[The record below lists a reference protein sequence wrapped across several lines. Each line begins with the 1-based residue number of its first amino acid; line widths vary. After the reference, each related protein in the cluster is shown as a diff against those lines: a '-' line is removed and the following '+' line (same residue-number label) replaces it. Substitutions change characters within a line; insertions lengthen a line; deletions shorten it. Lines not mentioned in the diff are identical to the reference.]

1 MPPRGRKR
9 AADVEPEP
17 QPESPS
23 PSSLGDREPP
33 PPFFNT
39 TFSTHRASPLY
50 VGANALTFPRLQ
62 TLSQR
67 LRDTLVGDVVR
78 GVQVG
83 LEGSDSSL
91 GRAGPLER
99 VGIRWVGLDALL
111 GGALDADADL
121 SQDLGS
127 DVADGDTEG
136 KKRGLVFEIKYENA
150 LCTAVLLPALA
161 DKTRGARQD
170 GLAANKLEIPGFL
183 GDGSSE
189 EDKHFLHLPLLLL
202 RMPAPLK
209 SLIVDFLSST
219 FDCRISSMR
228 LGTKSLTAAWE
239 RWIEDA
245 GLPSQGPLAKDL
257 VLTLGFYVP
266 PPDTSDG
273 NEDQPS
279 EGLGIKS
286 VDVIIAAE
294 ELRRFTREGKSLAKA
309 AETTQRKATRQ
320 GYENDQ
326 RKRKRLAG
334 GKADEGWGWIEDGDG
349 EKQEPFL
356 RALGAYLDKHLA
368 LNLFHPGVRITKVAC
383 GGFVLSEG
391 RVKVFSP
398 PGGGDGDDDQVH
410 RPVKNLVG
418 DLITSAVS

>member
-9 AADVEPEP
+9 AAEVESVS
-17 QPESPS
+17 QHESPS
-23 PSSLGDREPP
+23 PSSLEDREPP

-83 LEGSDSSL
+83 LEGNDTSL
-91 GRAGPLER
+91 GRAGALER
-99 VGIRWVGLDALL
+99 VGIRWVGLEALL
-111 GGALDADADL
+111 GGALDSDADL
-121 SQDLGS
+121 SQDLSG
-127 DVADGDTEG
+127 DEADSNTYR
-136 KKRGLVFEIKYENA
+136 KKKCLVFEIRYENA
-150 LCTAVLLPALA
+150 LCTAVLLPALS
-161 DKTRGARQD
+161 DKTQDSRQD
-170 GLAANKLEIPGFL
+170 GLAANNFEIPGL
-183 GDGSSE
+183 LSNGGLD
-189 EDKHFLHLPLLLL
+189 EDNRFLHLPLLLL

-209 SLIVDFLSST
+209 SLIMDFLSST

-228 LGTKSLTAAWE
+228 LGTKGLTAAWE
-239 RWIEDA
+239 RWIQDA
-245 GLPSQGPLAKDL
+245 GLPSQGSLAKDM

-266 PPDTSDG
+266 PPDASED
-273 NEDQPS
+273 NEDQHL

-286 VDVIIAAE
+286 VDVIIPAE
-294 ELRRFTREGKSLAKA
+294 ELRRFVKAGERLANT
-309 AETTQRKATRQ
+309 AEITKRKAGSQ
-320 GYENDQ
+320 GYEDDP

-334 GKADEGWGWIEDGDG
+334 GKADEGWGWIEVGND
-349 EKQEPFL
+349 KRQEPFL

-368 LNLFHPGVRITKVAC
+368 LNLFHPGVRVTKIAC

-391 RVKVFSP
+391 RVKVFAP
-398 PGGGDGDDDQVH
+398 PGGDDEG
-410 RPVKNLVG
+410 PVYKPSKNLVA
-418 DLITSAVS
+418 DLIDSAVS